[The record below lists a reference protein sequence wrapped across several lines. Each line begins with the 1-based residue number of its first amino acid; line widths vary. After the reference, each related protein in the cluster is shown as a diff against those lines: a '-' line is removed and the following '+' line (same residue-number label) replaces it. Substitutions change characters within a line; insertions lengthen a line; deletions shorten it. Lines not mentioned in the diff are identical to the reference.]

1 MLFPDR
7 GIVGMVTMQ
16 PVLGSFMV
24 RVWSLSEKL
33 QMMLSVRML
42 NGHPSKTL
50 NATDPTMWTW
60 R

>member
-1 MLFPDR
+1 MLFPNCE
-7 GIVGMVTMQ
+7 IVGMVTMQ

-33 QMMLSVRML
+33 QMILSVSML
-42 NGHPSKTL
+42 NGRPNRMLK
-50 NATDPTMWTW
+50 ATDPIMW